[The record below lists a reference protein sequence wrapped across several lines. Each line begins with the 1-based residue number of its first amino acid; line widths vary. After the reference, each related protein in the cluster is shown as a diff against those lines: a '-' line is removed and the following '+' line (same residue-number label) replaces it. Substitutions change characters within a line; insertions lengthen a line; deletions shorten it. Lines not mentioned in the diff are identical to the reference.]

1 MNKELEALL
10 NDVDTLHSFIINSR
24 ISKELKG
31 WAYSS
36 YQDLKTDIKQALK
49 DKGKHIKELQSKL
62 NAIEEVCNKDNVKSP
77 DKLWEIENILRSVED
92 EV

>member
-1 MNKELEALL
+1 MNEDSLYMQIKKIIRN
-10 NDVDTLHSFIINSR
+10 NDNYVDDRCIDIKNTI
-24 ISKELKG
+24 K
-31 WAYSS
+31 
-36 YQDLKTDIKQALK
+36 QDLEDENKYIKK
-49 DKGKHIKELQSKL
+49 LQSKL